1 MPIVVVM
8 TNFLPSEDPPLSDR
22 VTARDRG
29 LRRLRRTTVAVA
41 VSAAAAVAGI
51 TGAFAVTSN
60 TATDTGTTSSD
71 GTSSSSTTSGSS
83 SSSQSSNDGWGGAQ
97 APAQSSG
104 GSAQTSSGGS

>member
-1 MPIVVVM
+1 VPIVVVM

-60 TATDTGTTSSD
+60 TVSDTGTSSSD

-83 SSSQSSNDGWGGAQ
+83 SSNDGWGGAQ

-104 GSAQTSSGGS
+104 GSGQTTSGGS

>member
-1 MPIVVVM
+1 M
-8 TNFLPSEDPPLSDR
+8 TTFLPSEDPPLSDR

-60 TATDTGTTSSD
+60 TASDTATSTSD
-71 GTSSSSTTSGSS
+71 GSSSSSTTSGSS
-83 SSSQSSNDGWGGAQ
+83 SQSSTDGWGGAQ
-97 APAQSSG
+97 VPAQSSG
-104 GSAQTSSGGS
+104 GSGHTSSGGS